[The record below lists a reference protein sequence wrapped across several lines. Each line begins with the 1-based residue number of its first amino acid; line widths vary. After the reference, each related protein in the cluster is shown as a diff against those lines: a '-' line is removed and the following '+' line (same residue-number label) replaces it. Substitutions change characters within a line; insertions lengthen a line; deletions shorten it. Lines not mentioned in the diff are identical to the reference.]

1 MKLIEIINTEANVL
15 DADCFEII
23 ANYWLCLWLVCIVGI
38 GKELEDY
45 TTGIHQLMN
54 TQRTIWCM
62 PHNCLS
68 EAKAL
73 VELDACSSAAH

>member
-1 MKLIEIINTEANVL
+1 ML

-23 ANYWLCLWLVCIVGI
+23 ANYWLRLWLVRIVGI

-45 TTGIHQLMN
+45 TTGVYQLMN
-54 TQRTIWCM
+54 TQRAIWCM

-73 VELDACSSAAH
+73 VELDA